1 MGIVKG
7 AFGTTP
13 ALYYPQADRYYPVGR
28 MDYITNQSKSE
39 RKEVNNLWN

>member
-7 AFGTTP
+7 AVAQSN
-13 ALYYPQADRYYPVGR
+13 ALYYPQADRYYPDGR
-28 MDYITNQSKSE
+28 MHNQLLKNIE